1 MYDKMDVR
9 AGDVPAGVEGEDM
22 ATTTKKGKKQ
32 DEASPEV
39 EAAVGALLANVE
51 GENKAVALQ
60 QIQALMSNGGLQA
73 LLDAAGLKVV
83 AKADKVRKDSRLA
96 RVREWALGT
105 KTRLEGEELTTVQ
118 SLAEAIGKA
127 EFPANPGDLTQQQVD
142 DMMAEA
148 LTIRPS
154 QDILKGRYEAIKAAV
169 FAAMTEKEGDDLAPA
184 VLTSP
189 AHSHKFV
196 RQIRESK
203 ASANFDALE
212 GIVSDEV
219 WKAITVTARKVDED
233 KLAKAVAEGK
243 VSVDQIAEVTTPA
256 SKSASFYVRPLKDG
270 EEVL

>member
-1 MYDKMDVR
+1 
-9 AGDVPAGVEGEDM
+9 M
-22 ATTTKKGKKQ
+22 ATKKQ
-32 DEASPEV
+32 KDGQDPKETQLA
-39 EAAVGALLANVE
+39 EAAAALLGGVDE
-51 GENKAVALQ
+51 QNKGVALE
-60 QIQALMSNGGLQA
+60 QIAALMKSGGLQA

-83 AKADKVRKDSRLA
+83 AKGESVRKDSRIA
-96 RVREWALGT
+96 RIREWASGL

-127 EFPANPGDLTQQQVD
+127 EFPENPGDLTQQQID

-169 FAAMTEKEGDDLAPA
+169 FAAMTVSEGDEFAPG

-189 AHSHKFV
+189 LHGHKFV
-196 RQIRESK
+196 RQVSERK
-203 ASANFDALE
+203 ASANLAALE
-212 GIVSDEV
+212 GIVRPEV
-219 WKAITVTARKVDED
+219 WKAITVTTRAVDED

-243 VSVDQIAEVTTPA
+243 VSIEQLSEVTTPP
-256 SKSASFYVRPLKDG
+256 SKSVSLYVRALKEG